1 MSKKDKKV
9 TNTAPKQKTGGLG
22 IREQMLLK
30 LLPTVLV
37 ATILLTVV
45 SAFNSK
51 RTINTQIQQTMNA
64 ELASNSAQINAKL
77 DTVRYQ
83 AVNLAREVSMHY
95 TQTSMDLFKASFS
108 EAILSSEI
116 INGAGIWFEP
126 NVYNP
131 EEKYVGPYWYKDG
144 GSIVETYEYSNA
156 DYDYFSQEYYTNAKA
171 MEPGSATITDPY
183 YDESSGTVMASCS
196 APIYAGNKF
205 IGCVTCDIQL
215 DTMVEI
221 ASAIK
226 VGTNGT
232 AMLLSSSGTYIY
244 TDDEQKVSD
253 GVNITEDDNASL
265 AKAGAKVLAAESGLT
280 TYTKGSETYN
290 LYYSTIPGVNWKLM
304 IRMPQS
310 EINAPVKKLTS
321 ILVVVAVIAILFI
334 AIVIALIANN
344 LSKTMNKVKAF
355 AMDLAKGD
363 FTVDKIDAKGKDE
376 LGMMS
381 GSLNEMYESNRDVI
395 SRITTGSSNV
405 NDSSLKMNQV
415 ATELSMKFGHIHDN
429 MGKVNDAMMSAGAA
443 TEEVSASVN
452 EVNESVQYLAEE
464 TSKTSEEVKEIQ
476 KRAAEVEESSRQA
489 YDHAIAIVEKYGE
502 ELKEANERA
511 QIVSEIGD
519 MANSIADIADQINLL
534 SLNASFEAARAGEH
548 GRGFAVVAGEIN
560 TLAEQTKNAVDQ
572 IQGTVS
578 QIQRAFDQL
587 SSSSASLLEFM
598 RETVAPD
605 YEKFISIGQEY
616 GSDAQKFGD
625 LADNISEMVRYISE
639 SMEQVNA
646 AVAEIAESAT
656 NTATSS
662 AEVTDTIN
670 QAGEMMGRMND
681 MASDSQDV
689 SSHLDKIVQRFKLSQ
704 EETAEEVKE
713 EQPTEE

>member
-1 MSKKDKKV
+1 MSKKDKK
-9 TNTAPKQKTGGLG
+9 TKNATPKQKTGGLG
-22 IREQMLLK
+22 IREQMLVK
-30 LLPTVLV
+30 LLPTVMI
-37 ATILLTVV
+37 ATIVLTVV
-45 SAFNSK
+45 SAVNSK
-51 RTINTQIQQTMNA
+51 KTINSQIQETMNA
-64 ELASNSAQINAKL
+64 ELTSNSAQINGKL

-83 AVNLAREVSMHY
+83 AVNLSREVSMHY
-95 TQTSMDLFKASFS
+95 AQTSMDLFKASFS
-108 EAILSSEI
+108 EAILSSDI

-131 EEKYVGPYWYKDG
+131 EEKYMGPYWYKDG
-144 GSIVETYEYSNA
+144 GKIVETYEYSNA
-156 DYDYFSQEYYTNAKA
+156 EYDYFSQEYYTDAKA
-171 MEPGSATITDPY
+171 MDAGSATITDPY
-183 YDESSGTVMASCS
+183 YDPSSGTVMASCS
-196 APIYAGNKF
+196 APIYANNKF

-232 AMLLSSSGTYIY
+232 AMLLSSSGVYIY

-253 GVNITEDDNASL
+253 GVNITEDENTSL
-265 AKAGAKVLAAESGLT
+265 AKAGAKVLGSESGLT

-310 EINAPVKKLTS
+310 EINAPVKRLTG
-321 ILVVVAVIAILFI
+321 ILIAVAVIAILFI
-334 AIVIALIANN
+334 AIVIALIANS
-344 LSKTMNKVKAF
+344 LSKTLNKVKAF

-395 SRITTGSSNV
+395 SRISAGSSNV

-452 EVNESVQYLAEE
+452 EVNESVQFLADE
-464 TSKTSEEVKEIQ
+464 TSKTSEEVKVIL
-476 KRAAEVEESSRQA
+476 KRASEVEESSRQA
-489 YDHAIAIVEKYGE
+489 YDHAISIVEKYGD

-534 SLNASFEAARAGEH
+534 SLNASIEAARAGEH
-548 GRGFAVVAGEIN
+548 GRGFAVVASEIN
-560 TLAEQTKNAVDQ
+560 KLATDTGDAVERIKVTIEGVQ
-572 IQGTVS
+572 S
-578 QIQRAFDQL
+578 AFQ
-587 SSSSASLLEFM
+587 SMSGGANQLLEFVQ
-598 RETVAPD
+598 ETVAPD
-605 YEKFISIGQEY
+605 YDNFVNVGVQYGQDATAFKNLADSIGQ
-616 GSDAQKFGD
+616 
-625 LADNISEMVRYISE
+625 MVSTITE

-646 AVAEIAESAT
+646 AVANIAESAQD
-656 NTATSS
+656 TAANS
-662 AEVTDTIN
+662 ADITETVDEVSIMVDDVEGMATEQKDV
-670 QAGEMMGRMND
+670 
-681 MASDSQDV
+681 ASDLSNIVSQ
-689 SSHLDKIVQRFKLSQ
+689 FKL
-704 EETAEEVKE
+704 
-713 EQPTEE
+713 

>member
-51 RTINTQIQQTMNA
+51 KTINTQIQQTMNA

-156 DYDYFSQEYYTNAKA
+156 EYDYFAQEYYTNAKA

-253 GVNITEDDNASL
+253 GVNITEDENASL

-280 TYTKGSETYN
+280 TYTQGSETYN

-334 AIVIALIANN
+334 AVVIALIANN

-452 EVNESVQYLAEE
+452 EVNESVQFLADE
-464 TSKTSEEVKEIQ
+464 TSKTSEEVEVIL
-476 KRAAEVEESSRQA
+476 KRASEVEESSRQA
-489 YDHAIAIVEKYGE
+489 YDHAIAIVEKYGD
-502 ELKEANERA
+502 ELKEANKRA
-511 QIVSEIGD
+511 EIVSEIGD

-534 SLNASFEAARAGEH
+534 SLNASIEAARAGEH
-548 GRGFAVVAGEIN
+548 GRGFAVVASEIN
-560 TLAEQTKNAVDQ
+560 KLATDTGDAVERIKVTIEGVQ
-572 IQGTVS
+572 S
-578 QIQRAFDQL
+578 AFKSMSGGANQL
-587 SSSSASLLEFM
+587 LDFVQ
-598 RETVAPD
+598 ETVAPD
-605 YEKFISIGQEY
+605 YDNFVNIGVQYGQDATAFKNLADSIGQ
-616 GSDAQKFGD
+616 
-625 LADNISEMVRYISE
+625 MVSTITE

-646 AVAEIAESAT
+646 AVANIAESAQD
-656 NTATSS
+656 TAANS
-662 AEVTDTIN
+662 ADITETVDEVSIMVDDVEGMATEQKDI
-670 QAGEMMGRMND
+670 
-681 MASDSQDV
+681 ASDLSNIVSQ
-689 SSHLDKIVQRFKLSQ
+689 FKL
-704 EETAEEVKE
+704 
-713 EQPTEE
+713 

>member
-1 MSKKDKKV
+1 
-9 TNTAPKQKTGGLG
+9 
-22 IREQMLLK
+22 
-30 LLPTVLV
+30 
-37 ATILLTVV
+37 
-45 SAFNSK
+45 
-51 RTINTQIQQTMNA
+51 
-64 ELASNSAQINAKL
+64 
-77 DTVRYQ
+77 
-83 AVNLAREVSMHY
+83 
-95 TQTSMDLFKASFS
+95 
-108 EAILSSEI
+108 
-116 INGAGIWFEP
+116 
-126 NVYNP
+126 
-131 EEKYVGPYWYKDG
+131 
-144 GSIVETYEYSNA
+144 
-156 DYDYFSQEYYTNAKA
+156 
-171 MEPGSATITDPY
+171 
-183 YDESSGTVMASCS
+183 MASCS

-253 GVNITEDDNASL
+253 GVNITEDENASL

-280 TYTKGSETYN
+280 TYTQGSETYN

-334 AIVIALIANN
+334 AVVIALIANN

-452 EVNESVQYLAEE
+452 EVNESVQFLADE
-464 TSKTSEEVKEIQ
+464 TSKTSEEVEVIL
-476 KRAAEVEESSRQA
+476 KRASEVEESSRQA
-489 YDHAIAIVEKYGE
+489 YDHAIAIVEKYGD
-502 ELKEANERA
+502 ELKEANKRA
-511 QIVSEIGD
+511 EIVSEIGD

-534 SLNASFEAARAGEH
+534 SLNASIEAARAGEH
-548 GRGFAVVAGEIN
+548 GRGFAVVASEIN
-560 TLAEQTKNAVDQ
+560 KLATDTGDAVERIKVTIEGVQ
-572 IQGTVS
+572 S
-578 QIQRAFDQL
+578 AFKSMSGGANQL
-587 SSSSASLLEFM
+587 LDFVQ
-598 RETVAPD
+598 ETVAPD
-605 YEKFISIGQEY
+605 YDNFVNIGVQYGQDATAFKNLADSIGQ
-616 GSDAQKFGD
+616 
-625 LADNISEMVRYISE
+625 MVSTITE

-646 AVAEIAESAT
+646 AVANIAESAQD
-656 NTATSS
+656 TAANS
-662 AEVTDTIN
+662 ADITETVDEVSIMVDDVEGMATEQKDI
-670 QAGEMMGRMND
+670 
-681 MASDSQDV
+681 ASDLSNIVSQ
-689 SSHLDKIVQRFKLSQ
+689 FKL
-704 EETAEEVKE
+704 
-713 EQPTEE
+713 

>member
-156 DYDYFSQEYYTNAKA
+156 EYDYFSQEYYTNAKA

-253 GVNITEDDNASL
+253 GVNITEDENASL

-280 TYTKGSETYN
+280 TYTQGSETYN

-334 AIVIALIANN
+334 AVVIALIANN

-452 EVNESVQYLAEE
+452 EVNESVQFLADE
-464 TSKTSEEVKEIQ
+464 TSKTSEEVEVIL
-476 KRAAEVEESSRQA
+476 KRASEVEESSRQA
-489 YDHAIAIVEKYGE
+489 YDHAIAIVEKYGD
-502 ELKEANERA
+502 ELKEANKRA
-511 QIVSEIGD
+511 EIVSEIGD

-534 SLNASFEAARAGEH
+534 SLNASIEAARAGEH
-548 GRGFAVVAGEIN
+548 GRGFAVVASEIN
-560 TLAEQTKNAVDQ
+560 KLATDTGDAVERIKVTIEGVQ
-572 IQGTVS
+572 S
-578 QIQRAFDQL
+578 AFKSMSGGANQL
-587 SSSSASLLEFM
+587 LDFVQ
-598 RETVAPD
+598 ETVAPD
-605 YEKFISIGQEY
+605 YDNFVNIGVQYGQDATAFKNLADSIGQ
-616 GSDAQKFGD
+616 
-625 LADNISEMVRYISE
+625 MVSTITE

-646 AVAEIAESAT
+646 AVANIAESAQD
-656 NTATSS
+656 TAANS
-662 AEVTDTIN
+662 ADITETVDEVSIMVDDVEGMATEQKDI
-670 QAGEMMGRMND
+670 
-681 MASDSQDV
+681 ASDLSNIVSQ
-689 SSHLDKIVQRFKLSQ
+689 FKL
-704 EETAEEVKE
+704 
-713 EQPTEE
+713 